1 MVEFLTKSRA
11 RNIFY
16 RGPIFFGV
24 AFAGMRA
31 KMPDV
36 SGQHSS
42 LVINPSGSLGP
53 TTQRSS
59 VPLD

>member
-1 MVEFLTKSRA
+1 MAEFLTKSRA

-24 AFAGMRA
+24 VFVGMKA

-36 SGQHSS
+36 SG
-42 LVINPSGSLGP
+42 
-53 TTQRSS
+53 
-59 VPLD
+59 